1 MSYAI
6 LVLALA
12 EIALLVWALR
22 RWFDD
27 RSNIALLLMLFI
39 IIPVCLDSFTIGS
52 GRWIGFGEMLEAMN
66 RVRFTWFIFS
76 MPLMLAISVA
86 ILGNAGFSWA
96 RQRWLLPSLIVA
108 ALGVGGYEAIQ
119 AWPKEF
125 HPACAFDIK
134 RYVFQVPA
142 GQECNGSMAGD
153 GTFGLPLIVPVA
165 TLSVVLMSIVLWWKR
180 SWPWLALCCMLV
192 VVIVNLPQNVYT
204 TFLSYPFDGLLTATM
219 TLAAV
224 RMHRPLRPVTAAT
237 GDAT

>member
-6 LVLALA
+6 LMLALA
-12 EIALLVWALR
+12 EIALLFWAVRCWL
-22 RWFDD
+22 DD
-27 RSNIALLLMLFI
+27 RSNIAVLLMLFI
-39 IIPVCLDSFTIGS
+39 IVPVCLDSLTIGS
-52 GRWIGFGEMLEAMN
+52 GRWIGFGDTLEAMN

-86 ILGNAGFSWA
+86 ILGNAGFGWA
-96 RQRWLLPSLIVA
+96 RQRWLLPVLIVVA
-108 ALGVGGYEAIQ
+108 VTVGGYEAIQ

-134 RYVFQVPA
+134 RYVFQVPS
-142 GQECNGSMAGD
+142 GQECNGSRAGD
-153 GTFGLPLIVPVA
+153 GTFGLPWIVPVG

-180 SWPWLALCCMLV
+180 SWPWLALCCVLV

-224 RMHRPLRPVTAAT
+224 RMTSLFGPAA
-237 GDAT
+237 DAMGETT

>member
-12 EIALLVWALR
+12 EMALLVWALR

-39 IIPVCLDSFTIGS
+39 IVPVCLDSFTIGS
-52 GRWIGFGEMLEAMN
+52 GRWIGFGDTLEAMN
-66 RVRFTWFIFS
+66 RIRFTWFIFS

-86 ILGNAGFSWA
+86 ILGNAGFRWA
-96 RQRWLLPSLIVA
+96 RQRWLLSVLIIA
-108 ALGVGGYEAIQ
+108 AIAVGGYEAIQ

-125 HPACAFDIK
+125 HPACALDIK

-180 SWPWLALCCMLV
+180 SWPWLALCCALV

-219 TLAAV
+219 TLAAA
-224 RMHRPLRPVTAAT
+224 RLNWPVAPTTAAP
-237 GDAT
+237 GDAI